1 MICKLYLRKA
11 LVKREKGL
19 NEIFKKKKK
28 RTNHGLE
35 EEYLQITYFKKSV
48 SRIYKVLLQ
57 LKTKTKN
64 EQIK

>member
-28 RTNHGLE
+28 DQEQFET
-35 EEYLQITYFKKSV
+35 EYKS
-48 SRIYKVLLQ
+48 KL
-57 LKTKTKN
+57 
-64 EQIK
+64 

>member
-28 RTNHGLE
+28 
-35 EEYLQITYFKKSV
+35 
-48 SRIYKVLLQ
+48 
-57 LKTKTKN
+57 TKN
-64 EQIK
+64 NLKQNIRANYKEDL

>member
-28 RTNHGLE
+28 DQEQVET
-35 EEYLQITYFKKSV
+35 EYKS
-48 SRIYKVLLQ
+48 KL
-57 LKTKTKN
+57 
-64 EQIK
+64 